1 MTRWV
6 RCGITKSL
14 RTSDKDQAS
23 VRAALF
29 EAQTRRLFLLK
40 RHGERMKVEQIEAL
54 VHHWREGLDYFSL
67 ARESNGVWSDS

>member
-23 VRAALF
+23 VLAALF
-29 EAQTRRLFLLK
+29 EAQTRRLFLTLK

-54 VHHWREGLDYFSL
+54 VHHWLEGLDYFFW
-67 ARESNGVWSDS
+67 A

>member
-6 RCGITKSL
+6 RCGIERLIPIGDTKSL

-23 VRAALF
+23 VLAALF
-29 EAQTRRLFLLK
+29 EAQTRRLFLTLK

-54 VHHWREGLDYFSL
+54 VHHWLEGLDYFFW
-67 ARESNGVWSDS
+67 A